1 MLFKI
6 GVLKILQFSQENTC
20 IGVSFFS
27 FLPDTN
33 SLIINKIKLHKFWF
47 GEEIAI
53 TSFAEN
59 GELRDPHHGNRF
71 KINKYINLKTIK
83 FMLNSVWCQNLLKNF
98 AINIII
104 KNDAMRYYYK
114 LVLLSLLQSDVIF
127 YDIVV

>member
-6 GVLKILQFSQENTC
+6 VVLKILQFSQENTC

-27 FLPDTN
+27 FLPDTK

-59 GELRDPHHGNRF
+59 GELREPHHGNSF
-71 KINKYINLKTIK
+71 KINKYINLKTVK

-98 AINIII
+98 ASNIII
-104 KNDAMRYYYK
+104 KSDAMRYYYK
-114 LVLLSLLQSDVIF
+114 LVLLSLLQSDVIC